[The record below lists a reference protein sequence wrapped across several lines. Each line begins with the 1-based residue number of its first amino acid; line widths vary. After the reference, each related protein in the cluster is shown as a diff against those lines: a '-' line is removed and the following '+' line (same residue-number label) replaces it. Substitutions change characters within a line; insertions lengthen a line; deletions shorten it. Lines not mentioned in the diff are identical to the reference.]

1 MSLSFSLA
9 EDTRSLLRSAVAQL
23 GADIARAS
31 GTDAQLN
38 ASYLEVVK
46 QLDLGPEPVLRAC
59 PTCGHTNMGPATR
72 CSSCW
77 VKLTPLP

>member
-9 EDTRSLLRSAVAQL
+9 EDTRSQLRAAVTHL
-23 GADIARAS
+23 GAEIARAS
-31 GTDAQLN
+31 GTDAQLS

-59 PTCGHTNMGPATR
+59 PSCGHTNMGAATR

-77 VKLTPLP
+77 VKLVPVP